1 MDLIISHSCP
11 SCGGAVEMDEADRL
25 TVCPYCEVQNYMVGG
40 RMHRYVLPDSIPD
53 HIDRRSVLYFPY
65 LRFKGN
71 IYTCTGR
78 KVECKVLDTTH
89 QGLHVRMLPPS
100 LGLRPQA
107 MKITMVHENMV
118 GKFVRRKETAAEVLQ
133 RAEKLARSVVDSV
146 EDQLHHRAFI
156 GESVSC
162 LYLPL
167 YVENDR
173 WHGGVLNRGLG
184 QVADWHPDFESL
196 MELKRNWLPAYLAM
210 ICPHCGAAM
219 QGEPNS
225 LVVSCSNCET
235 CWSEDKGRFT
245 KVLYELVEGKGGD
258 SYLPFWRIAVST
270 TGIEMNTL
278 ADLLRITNQP
288 VVVRE
293 KHRRRQLEFW
303 IPALKIRPKVFITM
317 AKGATL
323 SQLNYPP
330 GEVRLEKKIMRPTLP
345 LKEALQAVKS
355 VLAETAM
362 NRRDVLPMLS
372 EMSISVKAARLSY
385 LPFKDRSHDFVQRHS
400 PMAVAKSVIR
410 TAKRL

>member
-1 MDLIISHSCP
+1 
-11 SCGGAVEMDEADRL
+11 MDEADRL

-40 RMHRYVLPDSIPD
+40 SMLRFVLPDAIPA
-53 HIDRRSVLYFPY
+53 HIDRRSIVYFPY

-78 KVECKVLDTTH
+78 DVDCKVLDTTH

-107 MKITMVHENMV
+107 MKITMVHEHIV
-118 GKFVRRKETAAEVLQ
+118 GKFIRRSETAAEVLT
-133 RAEKLARSVVDSV
+133 RAEKLARAVVDSV
-146 EDQLHHRAFI
+146 EDRLYHRAFI

-162 LYLPL
+162 LYLPI
-167 YVENDR
+167 YIDNDK
-173 WHGGVLNRGLG
+173 WYGGVLNRELG
-184 QVADWHPDFESL
+184 QAEQWDTDSENL
-196 MELKRNWLPAYLAM
+196 MQLKRSWLPTYLAM
-210 ICPHCGAAM
+210 ICPQCGDAM

-225 LVVSCSNCET
+225 LVVSCQNCET
-235 CWSEDKGRFT
+235 CWSEYKGRFT
-245 KVLYELVEGKGGD
+245 QVLYELVEGVGGD
-258 SYLPFWRIAVST
+258 SYLPFWRVSAST
-270 TGIEMNTL
+270 KGIEMNNF

-288 VVVRE
+288 VVARE
-293 KHRRRQLEFW
+293 KHRSRQLEFW

-330 GEVRLEKKIMRPTLP
+330 GGVRLDKKIMRPTLP

-355 VLAETAM
+355 VLAETAL
-362 NRRDVLPMLS
+362 NKKDVLPKLS
-372 EMSISVKAARLSY
+372 EMSISVKAARLCY
-385 LPFKDRSHDFVQRHS
+385 LPFQDRAHDFVQRHS
-400 PMAVAKSVIR
+400 PMAIAKSVIR